1 MKRKEEF
8 KKDIED
14 KDKEIRAL
22 DIQFKSAY
30 SKQNEFTEKVLRAT
44 ESKVQIETDI
54 KSLELQKKRLQE
66 NQNHLNKRID
76 DEKKIFKKIEY
87 ENNNLINNI
96 KEIETQLQTTKKFE
110 EEKRKESESL

>member
-22 DIQFKSAY
+22 DLQFKQAMT
-30 SKQNEFTEKVLRAT
+30 KQNDFSQKVLSAT
-44 ESKVQIETDI
+44 ESRVQIETDI

-66 NQNHLNKRID
+66 N
-76 DEKKIFKKIEY
+76 
-87 ENNNLINNI
+87 
-96 KEIETQLQTTKKFE
+96 
-110 EEKRKESESL
+110 